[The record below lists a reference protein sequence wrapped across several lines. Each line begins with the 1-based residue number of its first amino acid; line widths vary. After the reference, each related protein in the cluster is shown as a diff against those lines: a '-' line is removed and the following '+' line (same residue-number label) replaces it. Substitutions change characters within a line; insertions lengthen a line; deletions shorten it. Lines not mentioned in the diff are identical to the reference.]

1 MEYCENEV
9 QDVSE
14 DFPNAIKAER
24 KGNETLILRRLDYI
38 VETLDGTEATLELE
52 NRWHRPGA
60 DVHSVQGNDFTF
72 YADNDIDL
80 TKSLFDQFDLF

>member
-1 MEYCENEV
+1 MELKKV

-24 KGNETLILRRLDYI
+24 KGDETLILRRLDYS
-38 VETLDGTEATLELE
+38 VETADGTEATLELE

-72 YADNDIDL
+72 YGENEIDL
-80 TKSLFDQFDLF
+80 DKSLFEQFNLF